1 MAKNKWFWGL
11 PGLVLLTVAWY
22 FLLSAITPNGQ
33 PPLTRLTSDDLFVS
47 RFNRA
52 ASNVR
57 MVLLLSPT

>member
-11 PGLVLLTVAWY
+11 LGLAVLGVAWF
-22 FLLSAITPNGQ
+22 FLWSPITPKGQ
-33 PPLTRLTSDDLFVS
+33 LPLTRLTSDNLFVS
-47 RFNRA
+47 QFNRA